1 MNILCINP
9 NSSLEMTRI
18 IEKRCQQVSSEN
30 MEVSTRC
37 LPEGPSSLESYQKA
51 ALAIS
56 QLVKEFAE
64 WREQYDG
71 FVMACHS
78 DIGVDLL
85 REMTSKPV
93 LGMGEASMLFA
104 AVLGHKFSILSLKR
118 KAIPKK
124 EDLVRKYGF
133 ESRCASIRETGL
145 AANAK
150 TEEILERLIQEGRK
164 AVEEDG
170 AEVLILGCAGMG
182 NLDRALERELEV
194 PVIDGVVSGLLIIES
209 LIRYEKKTSKA
220 AKYKDPANKLS

>member
-1 MNILCINP
+1 MKILCINP
-9 NSSLEMTRI
+9 NNSLEMTRI
-18 IEKRCQQVSSEN
+18 IEKRCRQVSSAN
-30 MEVSTRC
+30 TKVDTRC
-37 LPEGPSSLESYQKA
+37 LAEGPSSLESYQKA

-56 QLVKEFAE
+56 QLVKEFTE

-85 REMTSKPV
+85 REMTPKPV

-124 EDLVRKYGF
+124 EDLVKKYGF
-133 ESRCASIRETGL
+133 EGRCASVRETGL
-145 AANAK
+145 GATAEP
-150 TEEILERLIQEGRK
+150 EEILERLLQEGRK
-164 AVEEDG
+164 AVEDDG

-182 NLDRALERELEV
+182 DLDKDIERELGV
-194 PVIDGVVSGLLIIES
+194 PVIDGIVSGLLIIES
-209 LIRYEKKTSKA
+209 LIRYDKKTSKA
-220 AKYKDPANKLS
+220 AKYKNPANEQT